1 MFAELIAT
9 AVLQFADA
17 VQILLLLTRASIRV
31 RKNLNTTSACP
42 YVSDKVCDK
51 PIWVEEHGG
60 GALILNWTFSMSYFS
75 PAF

>member
-51 PIWVEEHGG
+51 PI
-60 GALILNWTFSMSYFS
+60 
-75 PAF
+75 